1 MEVLVLGA
9 GHDVGR
15 SCVVVTL
22 GDKRIMFDC
31 GMHIGYKDSRRF
43 PDFTKLTPHGG
54 SLTSVIDAVVITHFH
69 LDHCGALPHMTE
81 VLGYDGP
88 IYMTAPTA
96 AICPSLLED
105 FRHLMTDRRG
115 EPNLYTS
122 EDITACMR
130 KVTNPT
136 LALALAVG
144 LTLTLNLAQPPTKV
158 TPVALHERVH
168 VSGGLSLGPY
178 YAGHVLGAAMFHAD
192 NHGAPVA
199 PLMYCRLLRS
209 SRGPPQAQWPSPSP
223 NCRSPRQPT
232 TGVSVL
238 YTGDFNTT
246 PDRHLGPAHLPPA
259 LRPDLL
265 ITESTYA
272 NTVRE
277 SKRSREREFLMQ
289 VHETTIYH
297 PHPGPDP

>member
-1 MEVLVLGA
+1 MADALSAWPAAQPLQGQCGGSGLCKHGRQRSDCKDCGGQVTFLLGNAGAPAPERLEGCSRSRVANKARRARAPSRRRRRRHNDDQRHHHHHRRRRRRRRRMEVLVLGA

-136 LALALAVG
+136 LALALALA
-144 LTLTLNLAQPPTKV
+144 LT
-158 TPVALHERVH
+158 
-168 VSGGLSLGPY
+168 
-178 YAGHVLGAAMFHAD
+178 
-192 NHGAPVA
+192 
-199 PLMYCRLLRS
+199 
-209 SRGPPQAQWPSPSP
+209 
-223 NCRSPRQPT
+223 
-232 TGVSVL
+232 
-238 YTGDFNTT
+238 
-246 PDRHLGPAHLPPA
+246 
-259 LRPDLL
+259 
-265 ITESTYA
+265 
-272 NTVRE
+272 
-277 SKRSREREFLMQ
+277 
-289 VHETTIYH
+289 
-297 PHPGPDP
+297 

>member
-1 MEVLVLGA
+1 MVTAMNMKRQVHKVMVCVLDEREGEMLQPLGATDSSLALPTSRARSTRRPAAAAAAADDHRHHHRRHRRRRHRCRRRRHMEVLVLGA

-22 GDKRIMFDC
+22 GDKRVMFDC

-130 KVTNPT
+130 KVTNP
-136 LALALAVG
+136 
-144 LTLTLNLAQPPTKV
+144 NPSP
-158 TPVALHERVH
+158 
-168 VSGGLSLGPY
+168 S
-178 YAGHVLGAAMFHAD
+178 
-192 NHGAPVA
+192 
-199 PLMYCRLLRS
+199 
-209 SRGPPQAQWPSPSP
+209 PSPSP
-223 NCRSPRQPT
+223 NPRPNPNPNPDPNPGHSGRAARAGAREWRPEPRPVLRRARARCRHVPRRQP
-232 TGVSVL
+232 
-238 YTGDFNTT
+238 
-246 PDRHLGPAHLPPA
+246 RCAPP
-259 LRPDLL
+259 
-265 ITESTYA
+265 SC
-272 NTVRE
+272 
-277 SKRSREREFLMQ
+277 
-289 VHETTIYH
+289 H
-297 PHPGPDP
+297 

>member
-1 MEVLVLGA
+1 MPYTEAEDPRLISPAPPTRRALFARRRTTFLRHLRRRRIHRGGGRRHRRMEVLVLGA

-105 FRHLMTDRRG
+105 YRHLMTDRRG
-115 EPNLYTS
+115 EPNLYTA

-130 KVTNPT
+130 
-136 LALALAVG
+136 
-144 LTLTLNLAQPPTKV
+144 KV

-168 VSGGLSLGPY
+168 VGGGLSLGPY

-192 NHGAPVA
+192 NH
-199 PLMYCRLLRS
+199 
-209 SRGPPQAQWPSPSP
+209 
-223 NCRSPRQPT
+223 
-232 TGVSVL
+232 GVSVL

-272 NTVRE
+272 NTVR
-277 SKRSREREFLMQ
+277 L
-289 VHETTIYH
+289 
-297 PHPGPDP
+297 P

>member
-1 MEVLVLGA
+1 MLGA

-69 LDHCGALPHMTE
+69 LDHCGTLPHMTE

-105 FRHLMTDRRG
+105 YRHLMTDRRG
-115 EPNLYTS
+115 EPNLYTA

-130 KVTNPT
+130 
-136 LALALAVG
+136 
-144 LTLTLNLAQPPTKV
+144 KV

-168 VSGGLSLGPY
+168 VGGGLSLGPY

-192 NHGAPVA
+192 NHG
-199 PLMYCRLLRS
+199 
-209 SRGPPQAQWPSPSP
+209 
-223 NCRSPRQPT
+223 
-232 TGVSVL
+232 VSVL
-238 YTGDFNTT
+238 YTGC
-246 PDRHLGPAHLPPA
+246 
-259 LRPDLL
+259 LL
-265 ITESTYA
+265 YTSPSP
-272 NTVRE
+272 RDQ
-277 SKRSREREFLMQ
+277 RGSRM
-289 VHETTIYH
+289 
-297 PHPGPDP
+297 PSSA

>member
-1 MEVLVLGA
+1 MDPSFSCRQHRARSAPRRPAAAAAINDDHRHHHHRRRRRRRRMEVLVLGA

-136 LALALAVG
+136 LALALALALA
-144 LTLTLNLAQPPTKV
+144 LTLTL
-158 TPVALHERVH
+158 TPYPKQGHSGRAARARARERRPEPRPV
-168 VSGGLSLGPY
+168 LRRPR
-178 YAGHVLGAAMFHAD
+178 ARCGHV
-192 NHGAPVA
+192 P
-199 PLMYCRLLRS
+199 
-209 SRGPPQAQWPSPSP
+209 RGQ
-223 NCRSPRQPT
+223 PRC
-232 TGVSVL
+232 
-238 YTGDFNTT
+238 
-246 PDRHLGPAHLPPA
+246 A
-259 LRPDLL
+259 
-265 ITESTYA
+265 
-272 NTVRE
+272 
-277 SKRSREREFLMQ
+277 
-289 VHETTIYH
+289 
-297 PHPGPDP
+297 

>member
-15 SCVVVTL
+15 ACVVVTL
-22 GDKRIMFDC
+22 GDKRVMFDC

-130 KVTNPT
+130 KVTNP
-136 LALALAVG
+136 
-144 LTLTLNLAQPPTKV
+144 NPSP
-158 TPVALHERVH
+158 
-168 VSGGLSLGPY
+168 S
-178 YAGHVLGAAMFHAD
+178 
-192 NHGAPVA
+192 
-199 PLMYCRLLRS
+199 
-209 SRGPPQAQWPSPSP
+209 PSPSP
-223 NCRSPRQPT
+223 NPRP
-232 TGVSVL
+232 
-238 YTGDFNTT
+238 NPNPN
-246 PDRHLGPAHLPPA
+246 PDPNP
-259 LRPDLL
+259 
-265 ITESTYA
+265 
-272 NTVRE
+272 N
-277 SKRSREREFLMQ
+277 
-289 VHETTIYH
+289 
-297 PHPGPDP
+297 PGPRSAPCTLRCSTTHTTLP

>member
-1 MEVLVLGA
+1 MLGA

-105 FRHLMTDRRG
+105 YRHLMTDRRG
-115 EPNLYTS
+115 EPNLYTA

-130 KVTNPT
+130 
-136 LALALAVG
+136 
-144 LTLTLNLAQPPTKV
+144 KV

-168 VSGGLSLGPY
+168 VGGGLSLGPY

-192 NHGAPVA
+192 NH
-199 PLMYCRLLRS
+199 
-209 SRGPPQAQWPSPSP
+209 
-223 NCRSPRQPT
+223 
-232 TGVSVL
+232 GVSVL

-265 ITESTYA
+265 ITESTY
-272 NTVRE
+272 
-277 SKRSREREFLMQ
+277 S
-289 VHETTIYH
+289 TTIRDSRAQAWAAMRSSRGGVRRGCNLAHILYRASICAVGVVDKSSPTCKNDH
-297 PHPGPDP
+297 LLL